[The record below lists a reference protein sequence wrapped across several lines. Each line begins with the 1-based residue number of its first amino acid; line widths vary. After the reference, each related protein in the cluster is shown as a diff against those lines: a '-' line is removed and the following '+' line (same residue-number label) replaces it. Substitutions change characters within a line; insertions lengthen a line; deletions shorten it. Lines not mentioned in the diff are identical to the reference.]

1 MRAASANAERTGNR
15 SVFLTMLGGGAF
27 GNDVEWIVDAMS
39 RAFDVLAHV
48 DLDVQIVS
56 YGSTV
61 PALRPLLR

>member
-1 MRAASANAERTGNR
+1 MRAAWQNAERTGNR

-27 GNDVEWIVDAMS
+27 GNDTDWIIDAMS
-39 RAFDVLAHV
+39 RALDIFAHA

-56 YGSTV
+56 YGSSE